1 MKSGLLGM
9 FQTNNRLGREGCE
22 KSKQCQRNKT
32 KVALSLHS
40 HKENYKKYYS
50 FQVQA
55 IRCFKLHK
63 IKIEVYKLNKMLTSS
78 HFPIGEFLKP
88 SVMS

>member
-1 MKSGLLGM
+1 M
-9 FQTNNRLGREGCE
+9 E
-22 KSKQCQRNKT
+22 
-32 KVALSLHS
+32 ALSLHS
-40 HKENYKKYYS
+40 HKENKKKYYS

-63 IKIEVYKLNKMLTSS
+63 IKTEVHKPNKMLASS

-88 SVMS
+88 SVMF